1 MTKHT
6 SEPMTCETCGTTCP
20 DPTGYG
26 CPAYTPK
33 PASPRP
39 VSAEDVE
46 TIRSKVREAFDLGVR
61 HGKWLATYTA
71 PTGVLHRIDDID
83 EQIDRI
89 AGTLRV

>member
-46 TIRSKVREAFDLGVR
+46 TVRSFINYVTESFSHFPTIARRK
-61 HGKWLATYTA
+61 TA
-71 PTGVLHRIDDID
+71 AIAVL
-83 EQIDRI
+83 DRI
-89 AGTLRV
+89 AGKESRHD